1 MDKLSPG
8 DFMRVEILLRQVR
21 LKKGMTL
28 ETLAQLS
35 GISKGH
41 LSKIERQERDPKIS
55 TLVLIADALKVN
67 VNDLYKIKR

>member
-8 DFMRVEILLRQVR
+8 DFMKVEILLKQVR

-28 ETLAQLS
+28 EILAQLS

>member
-8 DFMRVEILLRQVR
+8 DFMKVEILLRQVR

-55 TLVLIADALKVN
+55 TLVLIAVALKVN

>member
-8 DFMRVEILLRQVR
+8 DFMKVEILLRQVR

>member
-8 DFMRVEILLRQVR
+8 DFMKVEILLKQVR
-21 LKKGMTL
+21 LEKGMTL
-28 ETLAQLS
+28 ETLSQLS

>member
-1 MDKLSPG
+1 MK
-8 DFMRVEILLRQVR
+8 VEILLKQVR

>member
-1 MDKLSPG
+1 MK
-8 DFMRVEILLRQVR
+8 VEILLKQVR
-21 LKKGMTL
+21 LEKGMTL

-41 LSKIERQERDPKIS
+41 LSKIERQERVQKIS
-55 TLVLIADALKVN
+55 TLVLFAGALKVN

>member
-1 MDKLSPG
+1 MK
-8 DFMRVEILLRQVR
+8 VEILLKQVR
-21 LKKGMTL
+21 LEKGMTL
-28 ETLAQLS
+28 ETLSQLS

>member
-1 MDKLSPG
+1 MK
-8 DFMRVEILLRQVR
+8 VEILLRQVR

>member
-8 DFMRVEILLRQVR
+8 DFMKVEILLKQVR
-21 LKKGMTL
+21 LEKGMTL

>member
-1 MDKLSPG
+1 MK
-8 DFMRVEILLRQVR
+8 VER
-21 LKKGMTL
+21 LEKGMTL
-28 ETLAQLS
+28 ETLSQLS

>member
-1 MDKLSPG
+1 MK
-8 DFMRVEILLRQVR
+8 VEILLRQVR
-21 LKKGMTL
+21 NEKGMTL

-41 LSKIERQERDPKIS
+41 LSKIERQERDPKVS

-67 VNDLYKIKR
+67 VNDLYKIRR